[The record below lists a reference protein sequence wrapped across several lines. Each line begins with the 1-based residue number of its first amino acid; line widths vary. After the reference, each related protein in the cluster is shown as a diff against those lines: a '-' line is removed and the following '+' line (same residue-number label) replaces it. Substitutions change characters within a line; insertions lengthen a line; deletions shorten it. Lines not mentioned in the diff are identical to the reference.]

1 MLSSNLVQKQLVK
14 CRVVDS
20 KFEES
25 VLFCPQVT
33 ASDHFCAYSVS
44 ACNKQGELV
53 VRILNPSDKAVSLDA
68 NLQVGTVT
76 SDFSAIENSE
86 SVEVKSVALE
96 SKSAPK
102 FKQNFSNLNKIK
114 FGRNL
119 SEKQK
124 SRLVK
129 LIKCKHDAFQ
139 MYESDIGLTNLI
151 EHKIDIGNHQPIK
164 ERQHRLPQSLHG
176 EEEKQVKELLDADII
191 QKSES
196 PWASPMLIIKQKTRE
211 GKIKY
216 RFVIDMRKLN
226 ETTVKDAYPLPRID
240 QTLDAIGNVEFL
252 TVLDAARG
260 YFQVK
265 LREEDREKKAF
276 VANS

>member
-1 MLSSNLVQKQLVK
+1 MLSSSLVQKQLVK
-14 CRVVDS
+14 CRVIDS

-96 SKSAPK
+96 SKSTPK
-102 FKQNFSNLNKIK
+102 FNQNFSNLNKIK

-119 SEKQK
+119 
-124 SRLVK
+124 RN
-129 LIKCKHDAFQ
+129 LIWNL
-139 MYESDIGLTNLI
+139 MYESDLGLTNLI
-151 EHKIDIGNHQPIK
+151 EHKIDIGNYQPIK
-164 ERQHRLPQSLHG
+164 QRQHRLPQSLHG
-176 EEEKQVKELLDADII
+176 EVEKHVQELLDADII

-196 PWASPMLIIKQKTRE
+196 PWASPLLIIKQKKN
-211 GKIKY
+211 KIL
-216 RFVIDMRKLN
+216 FCN
-226 ETTVKDAYPLPRID
+226 
-240 QTLDAIGNVEFL
+240 
-252 TVLDAARG
+252 
-260 YFQVK
+260 
-265 LREEDREKKAF
+265 
-276 VANS
+276 